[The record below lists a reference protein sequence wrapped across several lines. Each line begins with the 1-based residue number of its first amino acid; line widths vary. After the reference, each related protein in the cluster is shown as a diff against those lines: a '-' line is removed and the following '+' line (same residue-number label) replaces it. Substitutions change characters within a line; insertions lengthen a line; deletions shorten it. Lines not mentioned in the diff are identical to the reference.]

1 MSAKKR
7 VLHDNEKEALP
18 MAFPAKGLKLAG
30 ITAGLHRLRTPNGLP
45 C

>member
-1 MSAKKR
+1 MSAEKR

-18 MAFPAKGLKLAG
+18 MAFPAKGLKREG
-30 ITAGLHRLRTPNGLP
+30 RLCQVSPQAPNGLP